1 MAKAHIFSI
10 FFRACWVSKKQST
23 NISTQQGPQYR
34 KGEKERRLYFHK
46 NQSMH
51 NRKTKYKRHKYIC
64 VVCTLASGYALL
76 KNTYAHFKRAR
87 KLIKLRNHNLQ
98 DDVLC
103 KPCYHQHIDIRG
115 YQNINTSSIQGS
127 QDSFETCPRC
137 GGTVS
142 TKQLFQCIPIC
153 FIEFIQNFKL
163 L

>member
-1 MAKAHIFSI
+1 
-10 FFRACWVSKKQST
+10 
-23 NISTQQGPQYR
+23 
-34 KGEKERRLYFHK
+34 
-46 NQSMH
+46 MH

-64 VVCTLASGYALL
+64 VVCTLFSGYALL

-142 TKQLFQCIPIC
+142 TKHISMYIIC

-163 L
+163 LWFFLLGLWGRKSGHKTCSLSQIMLDLLWLQ